1 MYAHIGG
8 EQYEVELIP
17 VDQKEYVSKMLA
29 NETLTSQF
37 RIIGPEEA
45 LDELEAGQYAV
56 VLLYDGYIPDAL
68 LVPSGAVFRDGTGR
82 YVYVDEDGARVRRL
96 VKIGKVTAGVT
107 QILEGL
113 EEGEV
118 VYVKD

>member
-1 MYAHIGG
+1 MKQVLKY
-8 EQYEVELIP
+8 YE
-17 VDQKEYVSKMLA
+17 
-29 NETLTSQF
+29 
-37 RIIGPEEA
+37 
-45 LDELEAGQYAV
+45 
-56 VLLYDGYIPDAL
+56 GYIKSL
-68 LVPSGAVFRDGTGR
+68 SKRVFYDVYGNP